1 MPKLDYL
8 RLSGA
13 YQGQVELYYRGSWG
27 GICCSSWNKIA
38 ANVVC
43 KTLGFPRALDTMN
56 AQSDLWSDSNST
68 QWLDNV
74 LCKVADASISSCS
87 DDGWRNG
94 SCDPSSVAGVVCG
107 EFMQAARSSKTTR
120 PNFFRSRTI
129 ERGLQRDRRSV
140 LHGRM
145 GWN

>member
-13 YQGQVELYYRGSWG
+13 YQGHVELYYRGSWG

-43 KTLGFPRALDTMN
+43 KTLGFPRALDTIN
-56 AQSDLWSDSNST
+56 AQQFDPVA
-68 QWLDNV
+68 V

-94 SCDPSSVAGVVCG
+94 LCDPSSVAGVVCG
-107 EFMQAARSSKTTR
+107 EFKPLT
-120 PNFFRSRTI
+120 
-129 ERGLQRDRRSV
+129 LQKHSV
-140 LHGRM
+140 RKETVD
-145 GWN
+145 

>member
-43 KTLGFPRALDTMN
+43 KTLGFPRALDTIN
-56 AQSDLWSDSNST
+56 AQSDSSST

-107 EFMQAARSSKTTR
+107 EFKPLTLQKQRAQF
-120 PNFFRSRTI
+120 FFRSRTI